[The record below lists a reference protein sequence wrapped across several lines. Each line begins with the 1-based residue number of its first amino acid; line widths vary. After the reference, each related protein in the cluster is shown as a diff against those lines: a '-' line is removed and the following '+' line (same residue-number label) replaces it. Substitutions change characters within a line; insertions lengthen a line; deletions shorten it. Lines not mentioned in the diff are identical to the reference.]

1 MKSRAADVVM
11 SFNECISRRDLGGL
25 SNLMTDDHVFI
36 DSGNNTIAGKER
48 CVEAWRAFFATFPPN
63 AGVQFYADDWKWGP
77 NDKYRWREH
86 EGRGYWGPEGVW
98 IEF

>member
-36 DSGNNTIAGKER
+36 DSGDNTIAGKER
-48 CVEAWRAFFATFPPN
+48 CVEAWRAFFATFP
-63 AGVQFYADDWKWGP
+63 D
-77 NDKYRWREH
+77 YRNHFVRVLSAASEAVIL
-86 EGRGYWGPEGVW
+86 GRSG
-98 IEF
+98 

>member
-36 DSGNNTIAGKER
+36 NSGNNTIAGKER
-48 CVEAWRAFFATFPPN
+48 CVEAWRAFFANFP
-63 AGVQFYADDWKWGP
+63 D
-77 NDKYRWREH
+77 YRNHFVRVLSASSEAVIL
-86 EGRGYWGPEGVW
+86 GRSG
-98 IEF
+98 

>member
-48 CVEAWRAFFATFPPN
+48 CVEAWRAFFATFP
-63 AGVQFYADDWKWGP
+63 D
-77 NDKYRWREH
+77 YRNHFVRVLSAASEAVIL
-86 EGRGYWGPEGVW
+86 GRSG
-98 IEF
+98 

>member
-36 DSGNNTIAGKER
+36 NSGNNTIAGKER
-48 CVEAWRAFFATFPPN
+48 CVEAWRAFFATFP
-63 AGVQFYADDWKWGP
+63 D
-77 NDKYRWREH
+77 YRNHFVRVLSAASEAVIL
-86 EGRGYWGPEGVW
+86 GRSG
-98 IEF
+98 

>member
-48 CVEAWRAFFATFPPN
+48 CVEAWRAFFATFP
-63 AGVQFYADDWKWGP
+63 D
-77 NDKYRWREH
+77 YRYHFVRVLSAASEAVIL
-86 EGRGYWGPEGVW
+86 GRSG
-98 IEF
+98 